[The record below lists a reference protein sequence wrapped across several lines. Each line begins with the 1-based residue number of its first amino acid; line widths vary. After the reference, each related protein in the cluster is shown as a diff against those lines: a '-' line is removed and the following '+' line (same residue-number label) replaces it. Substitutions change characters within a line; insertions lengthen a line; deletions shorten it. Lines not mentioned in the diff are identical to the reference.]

1 MDYNKLLVIEPKYNN
16 VNEFEETCLAFDIN
30 QDEHNSY
37 QKLHSNSDQV
47 SELK

>member
-1 MDYNKLLVIEPKYNN
+1 MDYNKLLVTEPEYN
-16 VNEFEETCLAFDIN
+16 VNEFEETCIVFDIN

-37 QKLHSNSDQV
+37 QKLHSNGDQV

>member
-1 MDYNKLLVIEPKYNN
+1 MDYNKLLVTEPKYN
-16 VNEFEETCLAFDIN
+16 VSEFEETCLAFDIN

-37 QKLHSNSDQV
+37 QKLHSNSDKV